1 MCPIPFLKENKPF
14 HSNSFDR
21 PMEPPPMFNNNLGGG
36 RMDGGP
42 GPAPRGPP
50 HGGGGPHGPPA
61 QRWGRPGDNHR
72 DDFAAK
78 RRRF

>member
-1 MCPIPFLKENKPF
+1 MKENKPF

-42 GPAPRGPP
+42 GPAPPP
-50 HGGGGPHGPPA
+50 V
-61 QRWGRPGDNHR
+61 
-72 DDFAAK
+72 FAAPVS
-78 RRRF
+78 